1 MISRI
6 EDPPAVDDSETDQR
20 EEDVAEKHCER
31 ATEYILSEKMP
42 WDRFCQGERTEYF
55 LKRILPIKKA
65 PKGQELLDVAN
76 PSIGT
81 FRMTFE
87 DWCLVS
93 RGVTGSPVSLTH

>member
-20 EEDVAEKHCER
+20 KEDVAEKHCER
-31 ATEYILSEKMP
+31 ATEYIISEKMP

-65 PKGQELLDVAN
+65 PKGQESDDDGVLT
-76 PSIGT
+76 PSVG
-81 FRMTFE
+81 E
-87 DWCLVS
+87 DLF
-93 RGVTGSPVSLTH
+93 GLGLSLTLKLRLADDL